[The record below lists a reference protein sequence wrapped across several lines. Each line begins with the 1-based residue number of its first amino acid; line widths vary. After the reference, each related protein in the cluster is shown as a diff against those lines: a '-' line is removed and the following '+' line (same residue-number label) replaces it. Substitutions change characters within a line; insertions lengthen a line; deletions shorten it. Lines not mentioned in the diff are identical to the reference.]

1 MFLCDIIKDID
12 IFEVILLRSLISGA
26 DVTTA
31 EGFRSD
37 KRHTVCI
44 SGHRE
49 KSIIPADGVSADF
62 AAECVKAVLYRYID
76 MAVDMGYT
84 DFISGLAMGTDLWA
98 AGYILRRKAHNK
110 DIRLI
115 GAMPFLHH
123 ADFFPPESRK
133 LLSEAEEGCDVLLSV
148 SPYPEIRYSKSAA
161 VSGNGYSHDLYRDRN
176 YFMVDNSS
184 AVISFYNPA
193 EYRSGTAQTIRYANK
208 CGLTVRSFSID
219 DVYSI
224 IDEAQGVPQEVRRKI
239 AFLPNVFESSAP

>member
-31 EGFRSD
+31 DSFHSD
-37 KRHTVCI
+37 KRRTVCI

-49 KSIIPADGVSADF
+49 KSIVPAEGISAEF
-62 AAECVKAVLYRYID
+62 AEECVKAVLYRYID
-76 MAVDMGYT
+76 MAVDIGYT

-123 ADFFPPESRK
+123 ADFFTPESVK
-133 LLSEAEEGCDVLLSV
+133 LLAEVENGCDVLLSV
-148 SPYPEIRYSKSAA
+148 SPYPEIRYKKSDAF
-161 VSGNGYSHDLYRDRN
+161 SGDGYSNELYRDRN

-184 AVISFYNPA
+184 AVISFYNPG

-208 CGLTVRSFSID
+208 CGLDVRSFSLD
-219 DVYSI
+219 DVFGI
-224 IDEAQGVPQEVRRKI
+224 IKEAGCIPQEIRRKI
-239 AFLPNVFESSAP
+239 AFLPNVFSPVAP